1 MVYFFFILQRGEEKK
16 EHLHKIP
23 IKVHPQYVQMDQ
35 RAENIFV
42 FPLKDGGVLM
52 SESIIA
58 KKKKKKKQ
66 TEKFGCNFLN

>member
-1 MVYFFFILQRGEEKK
+1 
-16 EHLHKIP
+16 
-23 IKVHPQYVQMDQ
+23 MDQ

-58 KKKKKKKQ
+58 KKKKKKKK